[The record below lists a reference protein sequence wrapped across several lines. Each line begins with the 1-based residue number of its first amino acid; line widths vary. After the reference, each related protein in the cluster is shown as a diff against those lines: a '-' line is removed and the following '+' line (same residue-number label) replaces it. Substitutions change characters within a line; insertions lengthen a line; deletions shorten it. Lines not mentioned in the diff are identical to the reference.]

1 MRIAVIS
8 DVHGNLVSLE
18 TVLRVLDS
26 EEIDTIVCLGDI
38 AATGPQPREAVERF
52 RSRKIPVVMGN
63 ADAWLIN
70 PSLESEGDENAQRI
84 IELNLW
90 CRKQLTSTELE
101 YISSFPPAL
110 EVSLGYDVKMLC
122 CHGSPQSNMD
132 RILATTEIPN
142 LQTMLSGVTAEIVAC
157 GHTHI
162 QMLRRYLNQVIINP
176 GSVGMPYDVI
186 RGLPGVNPEDARMRN
201 PPWVEYAIVSSVN
214 QGLEFNL
221 RRTPVNREAVIQ
233 AAFESTMP
241 DPDWWTRDWR
251 PA

>member
-8 DVHGNLVSLE
+8 DIHGNLVSLD

-26 EEIDTIVCLGDI
+26 EEIDSIVCLGDI
-38 AATGPQPREAVERF
+38 AATGPQPRQAVERF

-70 PSLESEGDENAQRI
+70 PSPVTEGDANARQI
-84 IELNLW
+84 VELNLW
-90 CRKQLTSTELE
+90 CRKQLTPTELE
-101 YISSFPPAL
+101 YISSFPPTR
-110 EVSLGYDVKMLC
+110 EVTLGYDEKVFC

-132 RILATTEIPN
+132 RILATTEIPD
-142 LQTMLSGVTAEIVAC
+142 LQRMLSGVTAEIVAC

-186 RGLPGVNPEDARMRN
+186 PGLPGVNPEDARMRN
-201 PPWVEYAIVSSVN
+201 PPWAEYAIVSSAN
-214 QGLEFNL
+214 QALEINV
-221 RRTPVNREAVIQ
+221 RRTPINREAVIQ
-233 AAFESTMP
+233 AAFDSAMP
-241 DPDWWTRDWR
+241 NPDWWTRDWR
-251 PA
+251 LA